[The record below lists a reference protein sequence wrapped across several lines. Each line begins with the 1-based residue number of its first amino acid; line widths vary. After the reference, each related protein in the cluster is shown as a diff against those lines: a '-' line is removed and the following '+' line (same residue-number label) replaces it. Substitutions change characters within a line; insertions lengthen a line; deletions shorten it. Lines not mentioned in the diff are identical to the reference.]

1 MQLIGNNAPT
11 ALRSWLS
18 PPVVFSAFF
27 VLLGAP
33 GTLLLRLYF
42 VHGGRRLWLSTLIQV
57 SGWPL
62 LLPPLCLSV
71 LLRGRAADEHLLPR
85 RLTSAV
91 AILGVAFVV
100 ACFAYSLGS
109 QAVPLSTSSLL
120 QAIQLTST
128 AFSAFL
134 FAGLRFTP
142 FSVNAI
148 VLLTV
153 GSAVLG
159 VGPSSERTAGE
170 GSSAYWTGFFECM
183 ASAAL
188 LGFVLPL
195 VEVAMSKYGRRSGG
209 GGAAAREAPPSY
221 ATVMQI
227 QVVMGVTGTAVCL
240 IGMAIAEDFQAMP
253 REAAMFGLGETSYY
267 VVLIFGAVSFQL
279 FNLGTMGLIICSS
292 SLLAG
297 IMVALVLPLSEVLA
311 VIFLREK
318 FDGVKGIALVL
329 SLWGFVSYLYGER
342 EHKKVAEGNADMKS
356 LTCPLV
362 ATC

>member
-62 LLPPLCLSV
+62 LLPPLCVS
-71 LLRGRAADEHLLPR
+71 LLLRRGRAAAGDHLLPHR
-85 RLTSAV
+85 ITA
-91 AILGVAFVV
+91 AIAALGGAFVV

-120 QAIQLTST
+120 QTIQLTST

-159 VGPSSERTAGE
+159 VGPSSEKTAGE
-170 GSSAYWTGFFECM
+170 GSTAYWTGFFECM

-195 VEVAMSKYGRRSGG
+195 VEVAMSKYGRRT
-209 GGAAAREAPPSY
+209 AREAPPSY

-240 IGMAIAEDFQAMP
+240 VGMAVTEDFQAMP
-253 REAAMFGLGETSYY
+253 REAAMFGLGESSYY
-267 VVLIFGAVSFQL
+267 LVLIFGAVSFQL

-329 SLWGFVSYLYGER
+329 SLWGFVCYLYGER
-342 EHKKVAEGNADMKS
+342 EHKKVAEGNADMK
-356 LTCPLV
+356 CMI
-362 ATC
+362 